1 MTSEAMTKSLQ
12 EKIGINVNQQN
23 QLLLVT
29 RQWAKTSSAHTCWT
43 FESCQRHDFVK
54 LTLNRTTEE
63 TMPKCLNFYGFE
75 FSGASLK
82 ICHNSLGTTYQ
93 VD

>member
-29 RQWAKTSSAHTCWT
+29 RQ
-43 FESCQRHDFVK
+43 
-54 LTLNRTTEE
+54 
-63 TMPKCLNFYGFE
+63 
-75 FSGASLK
+75 
-82 ICHNSLGTTYQ
+82 
-93 VD
+93 